1 MKKLLLICAVAL
13 LPGCVA
19 LDSYLMRYDSN
30 EYRIIAEIRSE
41 ASVYKTQC
49 DNVTLST
56 TNATTMAVKTQF
68 FVFFSQ
74 YQPHNEPVQ
83 KASVELNKIAQG
95 LKDQYAKGDKVSPM
109 FCKIKFET
117 VEHSAESMQKIIGDK
132 PR

>member
-30 EYRIIAEIRSE
+30 EYRIIAEIRAE
-41 ASVYKTQC
+41 ANSYKAEC
-49 DNVTLST
+49 NDPLLSKP
-56 TNATTMAVKTQF
+56 NAIAMADKTQF
-68 FVFFSQ
+68 FMFFSQ
-74 YQPHNEPVQ
+74 YQPHNEPVI
-83 KASVELNKIAQG
+83 KASAELNKIAQG
-95 LKDQYAKGDKVSPM
+95 LKDQYVKGEKVSPV

-117 VEHSAESMQKIIGDK
+117 VEHSAETMQKIIGDK

>member
-74 YQPHNEPVQ
+74 YQPHNDPVQ